1 MKEKSPERRHYIR
14 VGTLMV
20 LSYNVLGIHKEE
32 KKLASKNISGGGI
45 KLSIKERLKV
55 GTLLEVKLEL
65 LKENKKITFKA
76 EVVWVN
82 PNHNNKEYP
91 YEVGLQFININFAQR
106 TQLSNYVQY
115 LDRNELLK
123 DFVW

>member
-55 GTLLEVKLEL
+55 GALLEVKLGL
-65 LKENKKITFKA
+65 LKENKTIIFKA
-76 EVVWVN
+76 KVVWVN
-82 PNHNNKEYP
+82 PNHDNKEYP
-91 YEVGLQFININFAQR
+91 YEVGLKFININFAQR